1 MRVEILTGL
10 MAVALVTG
18 CGGGQAPSSPS
29 MPSPVPTSSNPCDL
43 VSTSMEPALG
53 PARAEK
59 AARASGD
66 ARGHVLDEL
75 WTHRA
80 AAARGWLRPLAPAP
94 RAQDVG
100 EVAVV
105 QDEGDIILPASRF
118 DLAGKGLRF
127 TRNAS
132 GGYDVVAI
140 DATFREP
147 LGTRLTLGDDDAA
160 ERALGFGFAL
170 FGRGYQSVFVNSDG
184 NLTFGAADTAST
196 ERNIARVLTGPPRV
210 APFFADLDPS
220 AGGVVLAQADAGA
233 FTVTWCGV
241 PGFDVPERTTVQ
253 VTLAAD
259 GSIDMRY
266 GPSIALGDAVVGVSP
281 GRTDQLTPVDLSAAG
296 TLAGG
301 GAAVAERFAAR
312 LTLDNVALARKFFA
326 THDDLY
332 GQLVIWTDTRYARD
346 AFAYETTIANAIR
359 GIGLD
364 LYDYAGE
371 YGSRGLL
378 QSVVMMDALSKYPD
392 DPSQKF
398 LGENTTLSL
407 MGQEVGHRWLV
418 FLRFLDHDRQE
429 SDALLGR
436 DAAHWS
442 FFVDSDA
449 SVMEGND
456 IEALGGGA
464 FRTVAA
470 VQRYSLVDQYA
481 MGLVDESQVPP
492 FFYVENPMNVQ
503 PPSTSTSA
511 PLVGVTFNGT
521 RRDVLIQDFV
531 EVEGPRVPSAAES
544 PRVHRQAFI
553 YLVSAGRALDLG
565 QVAKIDRFRQAWATF
580 FGQATDA
587 RMRVETRLR
596 P

>member
-1 MRVEILTGL
+1 
-10 MAVALVTG
+10 
-18 CGGGQAPSSPS
+18 
-29 MPSPVPTSSNPCDL
+29 
-43 VSTSMEPALG
+43 
-53 PARAEK
+53 
-59 AARASGD
+59 
-66 ARGHVLDEL
+66 
-75 WTHRA
+75 
-80 AAARGWLRPLAPAP
+80 
-94 RAQDVG
+94 
-100 EVAVV
+100 
-105 QDEGDIILPASRF
+105 
-118 DLAGKGLRF
+118 
-127 TRNAS
+127 
-132 GGYDVVAI
+132 
-140 DATFREP
+140 
-147 LGTRLTLGDDDAA
+147 
-160 ERALGFGFAL
+160 
-170 FGRGYQSVFVNSDG
+170 
-184 NLTFGAADTAST
+184 
-196 ERNIARVLTGPPRV
+196 
-210 APFFADLDPS
+210 
-220 AGGVVLAQADAGA
+220 
-233 FTVTWCGV
+233 
-241 PGFDVPERTTVQ
+241 
-253 VTLAAD
+253 
-259 GSIDMRY
+259 
-266 GPSIALGDAVVGVSP
+266 
-281 GRTDQLTPVDLSAAG
+281 VDLSAAG